1 MNDKTAFVPLLCAAM
16 MTLVAGCTWVK
27 PTSGGADVQLADAS
41 QVADCQRLGKVNVSV
56 KDRIGRINR
65 KVSKV
70 ESELGTLARNEGAV
84 MGGNTVAAES
94 EIADGRQEFAVYD
107 CP

>member
-1 MNDKTAFVPLLCAAM
+1 MNEKTVFVPSLCAVM
-16 MTLVAGCTWVK
+16 MTLVVGCTWVK
-27 PTSGGADVQLADAS
+27 PTPGGTDVHLADTS

-65 KVSKV
+65 KLSKV

-84 MGGNTVAAES
+84 MGGNAVVAES
-94 EIADGRQEFAVYD
+94 EIEDGRQEFGVYD